1 MSDASPFMKGYLAA
15 FDAMLAGHVEEA
27 QRAFDTLPE
36 AASSADAFM
45 ASRIER
51 MLLRHGV
58 AADLCA
64 LDERDVRGWHYVL
77 TGSILLHVAPDE
89 PAGHSRSRHG
99 RYTYLEDSDALI
111 LECLAKLEGV
121 LEALGLPASPMV
133 AFDQQHSRIVGLA
146 AGTQL
151 VAKPAMLLE
160 TDAPA
165 LLVAYDMASLIEP
178 VRKHY
183 TFHRP
188 GQLLYAHSASATTEP
203 KPAPD
208 FLGVLYERRV
218 SPWSRHAIT
227 EPDRPDLPAG
237 PPSEDDAT
245 LAQRII
251 DQPISDE
258 QLADLGDIVA
268 LAVVA
273 QSCDALEATREDG
286 QREPL
291 WKQGP
296 VPL

>member
-1 MSDASPFMKGYLAA
+1 MRGYLAA
-15 FDAMLAGHVEEA
+15 FGAMMAGHVQEA
-27 QRAFDTLPE
+27 QRAFDGLPE
-36 AASSADAFM
+36 AQSPDEAFM

-64 LDERDVRGWHYVL
+64 LDGLDVRGWHYVL

-89 PAGHSRSRHG
+89 PAGHSRSSHG
-99 RYTYLEDSDALI
+99 RYSYLEESEALI
-111 LECLAKLEGV
+111 LECLAKLEAV
-121 LEALGLPASPMV
+121 LEALSIPASPMV
-133 AFDQQHSRIVGLA
+133 AFDQHHSRIVGLA

-151 VAKPAMLLE
+151 AAAPTILLE
-160 TDAPA
+160 TAEPA
-165 LLVAYDMASLIEP
+165 LLVAYDMAALIEP

-183 TFHRP
+183 VAHRP
-188 GQLLYAHSASATTEP
+188 GQVVYAHSASATTEA
-203 KPAPD
+203 KPTPD

-227 EPDRPDLPAG
+227 EPNRTDLPAG
-237 PPSEDDAT
+237 PPTEDDAT

-251 DQPISDE
+251 ERPITAE
-258 QLADLGDIVA
+258 QLADLGDIIS

-273 QSCDALEATREDG
+273 QSCDALEATRTDG